1 MPNYNLIQITQVNK
15 PEFSGYILAV
25 VGPHPSATQ
34 PAGLNGQVQYKS
46 GEFFAGSDLYFT
58 GGKFAFGFTTPT
70 ADFHV
75 SGKNLTVTDGT
86 GDFSYLFIE
95 GDRVIAETEFGA
107 TGTFLEELVSTTG
120 TFLEGLVSTLSG
132 IMVTG
137 FYRSTN
143 PSNFVSETGLIT
155 YTGTS
160 NQQNILANQI
170 FN

>member
-25 VGPHPSATQ
+25 VGPYPSVTQ

-70 ADFHV
+70 DDFHV

-86 GDFSYLFIE
+86 GNFSYLLID
-95 GDRVIAETEFGA
+95 GNRVIAETEFSA
-107 TGTFLEELVSTTG
+107 TGTFLER
-120 TFLEGLVSTLSG
+120 FISTLSG
-132 IMVTG
+132 VLIGSYYDTGYMETG

-143 PSNFVSETGLIT
+143 PSDFVSETGLIT

>member
-107 TGTFLEELVSTTG
+107 TGTFLE
-120 TFLEGLVSTLSG
+120 GLVSTLSG

-160 NQQNILANQI
+160 NEQNILANQI

>member
-95 GDRVIAETEFGA
+95 GDRVIAETEFSA
-107 TGTFLEELVSTTG
+107 TG

>member
-70 ADFHV
+70 DDFHV

-86 GDFSYLFIE
+86 
-95 GDRVIAETEFGA
+95 
-107 TGTFLEELVSTTG
+107 
-120 TFLEGLVSTLSG
+120 G

>member
-107 TGTFLEELVSTTG
+107 TGTFLE
-120 TFLEGLVSTLSG
+120 GLVSTLSG